1 MSGWQILWTGAL
13 GVSVILFFV
22 VEVVVVVG
30 GASDIKD
37 MLASLRE
44 HASEDAKKPS

>member
-1 MSGWQILWTGAL
+1 MAGRLSGRGLSDCPW
-13 GVSVILFFV
+13 SCFFV

-37 MLASLRE
+37 MFASLRE
-44 HASEDAKKPS
+44 HAARDVVDS